1 MRTGRILDSRRT
13 RQQVVQQK
21 FALRA
26 KARFNPFRDSAGCT
40 IAMRWQ
46 RRLKSNRSE
55 DQTLFL
61 QPGRGTVHIFLRASL
76 TGRRFTAIPNR
87 KAYANEKQILLM
99 FCTRIWRTTG
109 SKPRSTKCPWIVS
122 ALHRTFSRL
131 KRRINARISWLM
143 VGRPPLRRDFQRHHW
158 RKACS
163 CHLSTVL
170 GFISSAA
177 DFHPLQT
184 LDSKTHKR
192 RNAG

>member
-21 FALRA
+21 FALRV
-26 KARFNPFRDSAGCT
+26 KARFNPFQDSVGCT

-76 TGRRFTAIPNR
+76 TGRRFTVIPNR

-99 FCTRIWRTTG
+99 FCTTIWRTTTRTI
-109 SKPRSTKCPWIVS
+109 SRWFVS
-122 ALHRTFSRL
+122 
-131 KRRINARISWLM
+131 
-143 VGRPPLRRDFQRHHW
+143 QRHLPF
-158 RKACS
+158 RKGCTAQNQGPTGS
-163 CHLSTVL
+163 CH
-170 GFISSAA
+170 
-177 DFHPLQT
+177 
-184 LDSKTHKR
+184 
-192 RNAG
+192 